1 MFVLCQ
7 NNTALAA
14 SACQAAANSARGR
27 SGLQAEDSQG
37 RLLFVV
43 AALVDFLF
51 QMFSFGKKG

>member
-1 MFVLCQ
+1 MFVVWQ

-14 SACQAAANSARGR
+14 SACQAAANSARR

-43 AALVDFLF
+43 AALMDFLF